1 MIKES
6 SWAVL
11 RCFASA
17 GRSHRLNCNF
27 PSTESLLSVTL
38 IFRSNVTRNR
48 RRRFSNGSTPCWAS
62 PFRRVT
68 TRTSCATESF
78 CASSPTNWH
87 RDASRR
93 SRSAEQ
99 TSNWWRMFKG
109 KNFHGPSGKFSHN
122 FNVLDSKL
130 PSRSTEFQ
138 KKKFSKLPICSSAAT
153 SRKSHF
159 ACTRWAASPRST
171 QSSLDRDSD
180 RRWPRRTSALSL
192 KSNCVLMK
200 ARIFS
205 Q

>member
-1 MIKES
+1 MTYVSIDFCLHSLEAKLRRRTQKNISCQALSDQKVFPFALLLHGGTRESFSLAEDEFLFLENARKFHFYIFVQMIKETL
-6 SWAVL
+6 WAVL

-99 TSNWWRMFKG
+99 TSNWWKMFKG
-109 KNFHGPSGKFSHN
+109 KNFYPELSWKFFTISM
-122 FNVLDSKL
+122 F
-130 PSRSTEFQ
+130 
-138 KKKFSKLPICSSAAT
+138 
-153 SRKSHF
+153 
-159 ACTRWAASPRST
+159 
-171 QSSLDRDSD
+171 
-180 RRWPRRTSALSL
+180 
-192 KSNCVLMK
+192 
-200 ARIFS
+200 
-205 Q
+205 